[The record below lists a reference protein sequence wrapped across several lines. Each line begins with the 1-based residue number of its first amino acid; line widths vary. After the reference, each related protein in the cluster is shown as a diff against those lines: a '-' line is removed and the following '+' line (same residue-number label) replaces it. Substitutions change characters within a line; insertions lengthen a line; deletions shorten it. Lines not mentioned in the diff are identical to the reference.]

1 MKNYKNIQCQYIYD
15 MKLWKGPNTCRYQ
28 TSIEFFK
35 NCVKDETK
43 TQGKEYVD
51 LARLITWAMKE
62 K

>member
-1 MKNYKNIQCQYIYD
+1 
-15 MKLWKGPNTCRYQ
+15 
-28 TSIEFFK
+28 
-35 NCVKDETK
+35 VKDETK